1 MSWYY
6 NLRATQN
13 LTGWYYI
20 LRATQNLTGWYYN
33 LRATQNL
40 TGWYYNL
47 RATQNLTE
55 DTGCTYHNSEVET
68 PLTDPLT
75 GSLGMRRP
83 AGTGIWPLECQN
95 PFSSP
100 PKTGTPDWLGA
111 VDHTTTNRYSLYN
124 VLH

>member
-1 MSWYY
+1 MS
-6 NLRATQN
+6 
-13 LTGWYYI
+13 
-20 LRATQNLTGWYYN
+20 
-33 LRATQNL
+33 
-40 TGWYYNL
+40 WYYNL

-75 GSLGMRRP
+75 GCLGMRRP

-100 PKTGTPDWLGA
+100 PKTGILDWLGA
-111 VDHTTTNRYSLYN
+111 VDHTTTNRYSIHN